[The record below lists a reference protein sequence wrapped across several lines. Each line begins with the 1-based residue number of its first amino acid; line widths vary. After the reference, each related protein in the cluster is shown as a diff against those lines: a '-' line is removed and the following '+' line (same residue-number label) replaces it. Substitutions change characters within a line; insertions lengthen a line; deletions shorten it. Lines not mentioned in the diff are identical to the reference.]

1 MPVDFKMQ
9 LVNVLVMGALA
20 GIAQAFYPEAV
31 VSEVLT
37 INLRSLQ
44 DLVVGD
50 ILSAAVSEPQ
60 STLNLLNSNTSGG

>member
-1 MPVDFKMQ
+1 MQ

-37 INLRSLQ
+37 MTSRSLQ
-44 DLVVGD
+44 DFSCGATFSVLLFPLNP
-50 ILSAAVSEPQ
+50 ILI
-60 STLNLLNSNTSGG
+60 